1 MYSLEPMS
9 NFEFDTDLV
18 EILTTTGTADIA
30 FDTERPLPKQ
40 LVEECIRIAVQ
51 VPSGANAQDWHFV
64 IVDDQTCKDKLAAVY
79 KKCWDE
85 YLATPNVLSIYK
97 RHINSDNEQLKIS
110 QQVEISMAEFL
121 SENMS
126 SLPVLLIPCY
136 RSRSDKLRIVG
147 QATRFGS
154 IYPAIWNFML
164 AARTCGIASKITTL
178 HLLHEQEA
186 ADVLGIPFS
195 EYMQCGLIPLGYAK
209 SPVYKPA
216 YRPPIANVL
225 HYNKW

>member
-18 EILTTTGTADIA
+18 EILTTTGTAD
-30 FDTERPLPKQ
+30 
-40 LVEECIRIAVQ
+40 
-51 VPSGANAQDWHFV
+51 
-64 IVDDQTCKDKLAAVY
+64 
-79 KKCWDE
+79 
-85 YLATPNVLSIYK
+85 
-97 RHINSDNEQLKIS
+97 
-110 QQVEISMAEFL
+110 
-121 SENMS
+121 
-126 SLPVLLIPCY
+126 
-136 RSRSDKLRIVG
+136 SDKLRIVG

-216 YRPPIANVL
+216 YWPPIANVL